1 MNFEEMSKE
10 ELIDYIK
17 NINEFNNGKYGLIWD
32 KEKEPEKIVEECNKY
47 IPILNEVENKKID
60 NGGCNNILIEGDN
73 FHSLSI
79 LNYTHYNMIDIIYI
93 DPPYN
98 TGNEDF
104 MYNDKYV
111 DNDDGYRHSKWLN
124 FMYKRLKIARN
135 LLKNDGMIFI
145 SIDDNELYQLKLL
158 CDKVFGERNFV
169 STIVVESGEVFGT
182 KASHVNKTFVKVK
195 DYVLVYSKNRFYD
208 HTDKKPLVDEMREL
222 YDSHYGTI
230 IKEDLSTCSL
240 IEYINNNKQL
250 KQFFNNYNLDINK
263 KNINVLISINE
274 DFKNIM
280 FNDVAKVLY
289 ADAPYNR
296 KIPENILKKYENNIP
311 FKFKNRLLFKT
322 SSGTVRMF
330 VRMYENLK
338 QSDDYISKFSR
349 CTYRGDLWKGF
360 HFDMRNIDDE
370 GKVKFK
376 NGKKPVRLIKQ
387 LLKWT
392 NKPNAV
398 ILDFFAGSGTTG
410 HAVLD
415 LNKEDGGHRNFI
427 LCTNNENNIC
437 NDVTYV
443 RLKNVIEGYENVIGL
458 GNNLLYFK
466 TEFVNNEG
474 TRDQIYYDL
483 TEKCIPMLC
492 VKEDT
497 YEIIEKNDQYAI
509 YTNKEKNKFTCV
521 YFDTIGNKYE
531 EFIEK
536 VKAIDEKKVLYIFT
550 LGNKIE
556 EPRLAEIKNYT
567 IEAIP
572 QRIYDLYKKLA
583 KMSKEN

>member
-1 MNFEEMSKE
+1 M
-10 ELIDYIK
+10 
-17 NINEFNNGKYGLIWD
+17 
-32 KEKEPEKIVEECNKY
+32 
-47 IPILNEVENKKID
+47 
-60 NGGCNNILIEGDN
+60 
-73 FHSLSI
+73 
-79 LNYTHYNMIDIIYI
+79 
-93 DPPYN
+93 
-98 TGNEDF
+98 
-104 MYNDKYV
+104 
-111 DNDDGYRHSKWLN
+111 
-124 FMYKRLKIARN
+124 
-135 LLKNDGMIFI
+135 
-145 SIDDNELYQLKLL
+145 
-158 CDKVFGERNFV
+158 
-169 STIVVESGEVFGT
+169 
-182 KASHVNKTFVKVK
+182 
-195 DYVLVYSKNRFYD
+195 
-208 HTDKKPLVDEMREL
+208 
-222 YDSHYGTI
+222 
-230 IKEDLSTCSL
+230 